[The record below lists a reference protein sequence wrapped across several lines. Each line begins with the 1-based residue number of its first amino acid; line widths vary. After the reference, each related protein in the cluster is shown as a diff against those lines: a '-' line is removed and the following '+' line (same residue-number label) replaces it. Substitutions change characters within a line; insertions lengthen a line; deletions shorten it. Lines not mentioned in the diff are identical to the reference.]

1 MNNYNNNFNFNFNF
15 NNNLL
20 YFSKKIELALIVFIL
35 FTSFTLVN

>member
-35 FTSFTLVN
+35 FTSFTLIN